1 MNDKMYLIHEEDYI
15 KHIDEKVLLYSFV
28 KQLTH
33 HIAKMKSA
41 RENENLIK
49 MAKYYDTAAEN
60 LFSFWGI
67 PKSYLVFDKK
77 EDLSELMENEL
88 ITPEEMELNAGSDP
102 DFIPATAAVPVIARA
117 VKPRTMKPMRMRI
130 FQKCW
135 KLCPLSFTMCSGTTY
150 RFTLSWSNP

>member
-67 PKSYLVFDKK
+67 PS
-77 EDLSELMENEL
+77 
-88 ITPEEMELNAGSDP
+88 
-102 DFIPATAAVPVIARA
+102 
-117 VKPRTMKPMRMRI
+117 RTSCLTKRRTFP
-130 FQKCW
+130 
-135 KLCPLSFTMCSGTTY
+135 S
-150 RFTLSWSNP
+150 